1 MNYYLML
8 LIFALVSIINS
19 YLDFKTFHISLTLN
33 YSGLILCLLVLLIG
47 KSQEL
52 VNHIAG
58 GVCLFLFLILVRYI
72 SHKGLGW
79 GDIHYSTLCG
89 FAAGVPGFIVCTFI
103 SSIAGIIF
111 FLSLKFLFKRKNAF
125 ELRIPF
131 IPMMFIGNLIG
142 IPITNYILSL
152 L

>member
-1 MNYYLML
+1 ML
-8 LIFALVSIINS
+8 LVFALVSIINS

-47 KSQEL
+47 KSPDL
-52 VNHIAG
+52 MNHIVG
-58 GVCLFLFLILVRYI
+58 GFCLFLFFILIRWI
-72 SHKGLGW
+72 SHKGVGW
-79 GDIHYSTLCG
+79 GDIHYGILCG

-111 FLSLKFLFKRKNAF
+111 FLSLKFLLKRKNAF

-142 IPITNYILSL
+142 IPVTNYILSL

>member
-1 MNYYLML
+1 ML

-33 YSGLILCLLVLLIG
+33 YSGLILCLLVLFIG
-47 KSQEL
+47 KSPNL
-52 VNHIAG
+52 MNHIVG
-58 GVCLFLFLILVRYI
+58 GFCLFLFFILIRWI
-72 SHKGLGW
+72 SHKGVGW
-79 GDIHYSTLCG
+79 GDIHYGILCG

-111 FLSLKFLFKRKNAF
+111 FLSLKFLLKRKNAF
-125 ELRIPF
+125 KLRIPF

-142 IPITNYILSL
+142 IPVTNCVLSL

>member
-8 LIFALVSIINS
+8 LVFALVSIINS

-47 KSQEL
+47 KSPDL
-52 VNHIAG
+52 MNHIVG
-58 GVCLFLFLILVRYI
+58 GFCLFLFFILIRWI
-72 SHKGLGW
+72 SHKGVGW
-79 GDIHYSTLCG
+79 GDIHYGILCG

-111 FLSLKFLFKRKNAF
+111 FLSLKFLLKRKNAF

-142 IPITNYILSL
+142 IPVTNYILSL

>member
-1 MNYYLML
+1 ML

-111 FLSLKFLFKRKNAF
+111 FLYPS
-125 ELRIPF
+125 
-131 IPMMFIGNLIG
+131 
-142 IPITNYILSL
+142 ILA
-152 L
+152 

>member
-19 YLDFKTFHISLTLN
+19 YLDFKTFHISITLN
-33 YSGLILCLLVLLIG
+33 YAGLVLGLLVLVIG
-47 KSQEL
+47 KAPQL
-52 VNHIAG
+52 MNHILG
-58 GVCLFLFLILVRYI
+58 GLFLFLFFIIVRCI

-79 GDIHYSTLCG
+79 GDVHYSILCG

-103 SSIAGIIF
+103 SSIAGIVF
-111 FLSLKFLFKRKNAF
+111 FLSLKFLFKRENAF
-125 ELRIPF
+125 KLRIPF

-142 IPITNYILSL
+142 IPVTNCILGL

>member
-1 MNYYLML
+1 ML

-47 KSQEL
+47 KSPDL
-52 VNHIAG
+52 MNHIVG
-58 GVCLFLFLILVRYI
+58 GFCLFLFFILIRWI

-79 GDIHYSTLCG
+79 GDIHYGILCG
-89 FAAGVPGFIVCTFI
+89 FAAGIPGFIVCTFI

-111 FLSLKFLFKRKNAF
+111 FLSLKFLLKRKNAF
-125 ELRIPF
+125 KLRIPF

-142 IPITNYILSL
+142 IPVTNSILSL